1 MKSHNISGFFSV
13 FAALIGNIIVAVIK
27 FAAAFI
33 SGSSAMFS
41 EAIHSVADTL
51 NQSFLLVG
59 IIRSQ
64 KKADDQFIYGY
75 GNERFF
81 WALISACGI
90 FFIGAGVT
98 IYHGISTLL
107 EPHEIEYH
115 PIVFVV
121 LFISFV
127 VELVT
132 FFIAFKELKKRHRHK
147 HSLSKFFHESDPSS
161 LAVVLEDGVALFG
174 VLVATTSIGLTMY
187 TGNQL
192 FDSLGSIIIGV
203 LLGVV
208 AILLIYKNK
217 KYLIGHSIPEE
228 LEEEIIEL
236 LEKDPAIEKVIDFKS
251 SVLDVGIYRVKC
263 EIEFNGNALLKE
275 LSKGYPLREAYE
287 DVKGDY
293 EEFKK
298 FVADYTD
305 RVPRL
310 VGKRIDDV
318 EKTIEA
324 KYPSVRHIDIE
335 LN

>member
-1 MKSHNISGFFSV
+1 MRSNTISGFFSV
-13 FAALIGNIIVAVIK
+13 LSALLGNMIVAAIK
-27 FAAAFI
+27 FVAAFI
-33 SGSSAMFS
+33 SGSSAMLS

-59 IIRSQ
+59 IIRSR
-64 KKADDQFIYGY
+64 KKADEEFTYGY

-98 IYHGISTLL
+98 IYQGITSIMKPGEL
-107 EPHEIEYH
+107 EYH

-121 LFISFV
+121 LFISLLI
-127 VELVT
+127 ESIT
-132 FFIAFKELKKRHRHK
+132 FYLALLELKRRHRHG
-147 HSLSKFFHESDPSS
+147 HSLIAFFRESDPST
-161 LAVVLEDGVALFG
+161 LAVVLEDGIAVFG
-174 VLVATTSIGLTMY
+174 IFIAATSIGLTLY

-192 FDSLGSIIIGV
+192 FDSVGSIIIGA
-203 LLGVV
+203 LLGVA

-217 KYLIGHSIPEE
+217 KYLIGHSIPEDV
-228 LEEEIIEL
+228 EEEIIEL
-236 LEKDPAIEKVIDFKS
+236 LEKDPAIERVIDFKS
-251 SVLDVGIYRVKC
+251 TVLDIGIYRVKC

-275 LSKGYPLREAYE
+275 LSKGYPLREAFE

-298 FVADYTD
+298 FIADYTD

-318 EKTIEA
+318 EKRIEA
-324 KYPSVRHIDIE
+324 KYPSVKHIDIE

>member
-1 MKSHNISGFFSV
+1 MRSKNISGLFSV
-13 FAALIGNIIVAVIK
+13 LVALLGNIIVAVIK

-41 EAIHSVADTL
+41 EAIHSVADTA
-51 NQSFLLVG
+51 NQSFLLIG
-59 IIRSQ
+59 IIKSQ
-64 KKADDQFIYGY
+64 KKADDEFTYGY
-75 GNERFF
+75 GKERFF

-98 IYHGISTLL
+98 IYHGITSLI
-107 EPHEIEYH
+107 EPHQIEYH
-115 PIVFVV
+115 PIVFFV

-127 VELVT
+127 IESTTLY
-132 FFIAFKELKKRHRHK
+132 IAVRELKRRHK
-147 HSLSKFFHESDPSS
+147 HKQSLMKIFQEGDPST
-161 LAVVLEDGVALFG
+161 LAVVFEDGIAVLG
-174 VLVATTSIGLTMY
+174 VFIAGASIGLTIY

-192 FDSLGSIIIGV
+192 FDSLGSIVIGS
-203 LLGVV
+203 LLGMV

-217 KYLIGHSIPEE
+217 RYLIGHSIPEDI
-228 LEEEIIEL
+228 EEEIVEL

-251 SVLDVGIYRVKC
+251 MVLDVGIYRVKC

-275 LSKGYPLREAYE
+275 LSQSYPLREAYE

-298 FVADYTD
+298 FVADYAD

-310 VGKRIDDV
+310 VGKRIDEI
-318 EKTIEA
+318 EKQIEA
-324 KYPSVRHIDIE
+324 KYPSIRHIDIE

>member
-13 FAALIGNIIVAVIK
+13 LAALIGNAIVAVIK

-59 IIRSQ
+59 IIRSR
-64 KKADDQFIYGY
+64 KKPDDEFIYGY

-98 IYHGISTLL
+98 IYNGITSLIA
-107 EPHEIEYH
+107 PHELEYH

-121 LFISFV
+121 LAISFV
-127 VELVT
+127 IESVT
-132 FFIAFKELKKRHRHK
+132 LFIALRELNKRHRHK
-147 HSLSKFFHESDPSS
+147 HSILSFFKEGDPSTI
-161 LAVVLEDGVALFG
+161 AVVLEDSVAVLGVFIAAG
-174 VLVATTSIGLTMY
+174 SIGLTMY
-187 TGNQL
+187 TGNQT

-203 LLGVV
+203 LLGCV
-208 AILLIYKNK
+208 AVLLIYKNK
-217 KYLIGHSIPEE
+217 KYLIGHSIPEN

-251 SVLDVGIYRVKC
+251 TVLDVGIYRVKC

-275 LSKGYPLREAYE
+275 LSKGYPLKEAYE

-310 VGKRIDDV
+310 VGKRIDDI

-324 KYPSVRHIDIE
+324 KYPSVKHIDIE

>member
-13 FAALIGNIIVAVIK
+13 LAALIGNAIVAVIK

-41 EAIHSVADTL
+41 EAIHSVADTM

-64 KKADDQFIYGY
+64 KKADDEFIYGY

-98 IYHGISTLL
+98 INNGISSLI

-121 LFISFV
+121 LFVS
-127 VELVT
+127 LVIESVT
-132 FFIAFKELKKRHRHK
+132 LFIALRELNRKHRHK
-147 HSLSKFFHESDPSS
+147 HSFKKFFHESDPST
-161 LAVVLEDGVALFG
+161 LAVVLEDGVA
-174 VLVATTSIGLTMY
+174 VLGIFIAAASVGLTIY

-192 FDSLGSIIIGV
+192 FDSLGSIVIGV
-203 LLGVV
+203 LLGCV

-217 KYLIGHSIPEE
+217 KYLIGHSIPEDI
-228 LEEEIIEL
+228 EEEIIEL

-275 LSKGYPLREAYE
+275 LSKGYPLKEAYE

-310 VGKRIDDV
+310 VGKRIDEV

-324 KYPSVRHIDIE
+324 KYPAVRHIDIE

>member
-13 FAALIGNIIVAVIK
+13 LAALIGNAIVAVIK

-59 IIRSQ
+59 IIRSR
-64 KKADDQFIYGY
+64 KKADDEFSYGY

-98 IYHGISTLL
+98 TYHGIVTLL
-107 EPHEIEYH
+107 EPHQLEYH
-115 PIVFVV
+115 PIVFIV

-127 VELVT
+127 IESITLYVAVAELR
-132 FFIAFKELKKRHRHK
+132 KRHNHK
-147 HSLSKFFHESDPSS
+147 HSLIKFFHESDPST
-161 LAVVLEDGVALFG
+161 LAVVLEDGVA
-174 VLVATTSIGLTMY
+174 VLGIFIAAASIGLTMY
-187 TGNQL
+187 TGNQI
-192 FDSLGSIIIGV
+192 FDSIGSIVIGV
-203 LLGVV
+203 LLGCV

-217 KYLIGHSIPEE
+217 KYLIGHAIPEE